1 MSTSLSTS
9 STDGSSADA
18 VSETP
23 PRSSGRNTPPPRPGD
38 AASPSDFMRYLTD
51 QKAALLKIFRTE
63 QLQGA
68 SARLSESTA
77 AAAVPPKP
85 SSRTCEEDLHGFEGT
100 PVVVAANPSRTPP
113 PAWGATPPE
122 SASGDSPFS
131 TSVSNV
137 AVLSGGS
144 GDERMSVPLTPTQNS
159 ERDSVAEGADS
170 GSAVPERSELLTTS
184 SPMHTHQL
192 RPTRFFLPTLCE
204 VCVAAMVKERICPQ
218 PQSQQTTSTTPQLE
232 TAPSSTPSPGAA
244 AVAAAP
250 SQPFLGFGM
259 EGYRCCICG
268 LVLHLHCIIK
278 MRQTQ
283 PCDVLAP
290 AAHQM
295 PSFSSTS
302 ASSFPSPSALLTAV
316 AAATGIAVPSAI
328 SGPFS
333 WDRLKTMLG
342 SYLDRD
348 DGAYSR
354 HDANAKAVL
363 AGVCTLIDTVIAR
376 YPTLTPLTFVK
387 RYPAMQ
393 DLSNAHQALYAAC
406 AASLDDTALLH
417 SISWDAVQLHRQA
430 RTGVAA
436 TTSSMSVLAAM
447 RPLRVDN
454 SLFANL
460 KASVIGK
467 GFFSPSFLTKEATTP
482 TKAARAASDV
492 NNEDTVSPVWPVARY
507 PVQLLLW
514 QAMRYATA
522 VYGEVYR
529 RGSLSSAL
537 SATLLFTLNRSSV
550 DVSKQANDAAVTT
563 LLELPPSALRLSRW
577 SSQTAEP
584 SYALLVDDA
593 AGRIVVSFRGTL
605 NTFDIMTDL
614 AASTQ
619 PFCGGYA
626 HQGAAE
632 VVSALFDQRASRYE
646 ERAGLQREKATVDA
660 PAGEAATD
668 AVAISAGDAERCASE
683 RAATTPTCTTKRV
696 VNAGEQTSF
705 RATGGEADDTG
716 APEAAKESV
725 AAVLK
730 PYTLRPLDA
739 PDGLLDGL
747 EQLAAEHPS
756 YSILITGHS
765 LGGGVALLFGTRLHY
780 DQVLPPAVLKRL
792 HVIAFAPMPTLSLPA
807 ASCFDEVS
815 CARADGGYSCRD
827 APKLRA
833 PGAACFPMWSV
844 VNGFDC
850 VPRLQLNT
858 IDRLLR
864 QVVGPQAASSAE
876 ASTATGSSTTAPAAA
891 GARHQVLR
899 GSRERDALP
908 YGAAA
913 EVCEEME
920 MTDMPA
926 PPTKTAVIKVQSPRI
941 ENDAAAT
948 AAYDGVEG
956 GAPASLFAMSDMR
969 AASGIAGAGAGAA
982 ALEEADVVV
991 RDPNEERSTS
1001 SFTESRS
1008 VSSAGST
1015 TPRLDEL
1022 CTPVNDG
1029 AQGASNVRSSPSNG
1043 EDTSHSARGL
1053 SHELHH
1059 PGRVLLL
1066 TSPWDIVTNRL
1077 VDVPRGHPVMHEL
1090 FLVKS
1095 MLMQHMVDA
1104 YSASLEEI
1112 HEDPRRTS
1120 GDERS
1125 SAA

>member
-1 MSTSLSTS
+1 MSTSSSTS

-23 PRSSGRNTPPPRPGD
+23 PRSSGRNTPPCRPAD
-38 AASPSDFMRYLTD
+38 AAPPSDFMPYLTE

-63 QLQGA
+63 QLQEA
-68 SARLSESTA
+68 SARLPEPTA
-77 AAAVPPKP
+77 AAAVPPKA
-85 SSRTCEEDLHGFEGT
+85 SSRRCEEDLHDFEGT

-122 SASGDSPFS
+122 SASGDSPLS
-131 TSVSNV
+131 TSVSHV
-137 AVLSGGS
+137 AMLSGGS
-144 GDERMSVPLTPTQNS
+144 GGERMSVPPTPTQNS
-159 ERDSVAEGADS
+159 ERDSVAEGAGS
-170 GSAVPERSELLTTS
+170 GSAVPKRSAPSTTS

-192 RPTRFFLPTLCE
+192 RPTRFFLPTLWE
-204 VCVAAMVKERICPQ
+204 VCVAAMVKERIWPQ
-218 PQSQQTTSTTPQLE
+218 PQPQQMTSTTTPQLE
-232 TAPSSTPSPGAA
+232 TASSSTPSPGAA

-268 LVLHLHCIIK
+268 LVLHLHCITK

-302 ASSFPSPSALLTAV
+302 APSSPSPSALLTAA

-328 SGPFS
+328 SGLFS

-348 DGAYSR
+348 DSAYSR
-354 HDANAKAVL
+354 HDANGKAVL

-376 YPTLTPLTFVK
+376 YPTLTPLTLVK

-417 SISWDAVQLHRQA
+417 SISWDAVQLHGQA

-436 TTSSMSVLAAM
+436 TTSSMSVLTAM
-447 RPLRVDN
+447 RPLRVDK

-460 KASVIGK
+460 KASVSGK
-467 GFFSPSFLTKEATTP
+467 GFFSPSFLTKEAATP
-482 TKAARAASDV
+482 MKAARAASDV
-492 NNEDTVSPVWPVARY
+492 NNEDTVSPAWPVARY

-646 ERAGLQREKATVDA
+646 ERAGLQREKATVA
-660 PAGEAATD
+660 ASAGEAVTD

-683 RAATTPTCTTKRV
+683 RAATTPTCTAKRV
-696 VNAGEQTSF
+696 VSAGEQTSF

-716 APEAAKESV
+716 APEASKESV

-815 CARADGGYSCRD
+815 CARADGGYSRRD
-827 APKLRA
+827 APQLRA

-876 ASTATGSSTTAPAAA
+876 VSPATGSSTTAPAAA

-899 GSRERDALP
+899 GSRERDASA

-913 EVCEEME
+913 EACEEME

-926 PPTKTAVIKVQSPRI
+926 PPTKTAAMEVQSPRI
-941 ENDAAAT
+941 ENDAVAT
-948 AAYDGVEG
+948 ATYDGVED
-956 GAPASLFAMSDMR
+956 GAPASLFAMSDMH
-969 AASGIAGAGAGAA
+969 AASGTAGAGAGAA

-991 RDPNEERSTS
+991 RGSNEELSTS
-1001 SFTESRS
+1001 FTASHS
-1008 VSSAGST
+1008 VTSAGST
-1015 TPRLDEL
+1015 TPLLDEL

-1029 AQGASNVRSSPSNG
+1029 AQGASNVRSSPSNR
-1043 EDTSHSARGL
+1043 EDTSRIARGL

-1090 FLVKS
+1090 FLMKS

-1104 YSASLEEI
+1104 YRASLEEI